1 LTPLQ
6 RAGAT
11 TKNTFRSLRVRNY
24 RLYFFGQM
32 VSVTGTWMQTV
43 AQAWLV
49 LKLTHSGFAL
59 GLTTGLQFMPVLL
72 AGAWGGVIA
81 DRFNKRKV
89 VIATQIAA
97 GLLALILWALMVTGA
112 VQLWMVYVLA
122 FALGCITV
130 VDVPTRQAFVME
142 MVGPEDVANAV
153 GLNSTVVTCGRIIG
167 PAIAAGLISTVGIA
181 SCFLI
186 NGLSYAA
193 VIWSLRHMDVGALM
207 KFEPVRRMKGQVR
220 EGLRYV
226 WSDVALRS
234 SLILMTVVGTMA
246 FNFRVMLPLLATG
259 PFHGGAG
266 LYGVLSA
273 VMGVGTLIGALISA
287 SRARPT
293 RGLLVGS
300 ALAFGL
306 LIIAAGAAPNLA
318 TEIAVLLPMGALSI
332 IFIATCNST
341 LQLRSTDA
349 MRGRVMALYSVLFLG
364 TTPIGSPLVGW
375 IAQTAGARASFY
387 VAGGATVLGA
397 IAALWALRR
406 RANLV
411 AVNELADRERD
422 PAEAA

>member
-1 LTPLQ
+1 LQ

-59 GLTTGLQFMPVLL
+59 GLTTGLQFAPVLL

-81 DRFNKRKV
+81 DRFNKRQV
-89 VIATQIAA
+89 VIATQLAA

-112 VQLWMVYVLA
+112 VQLWMIYLLA
-122 FALGCITV
+122 FALGCVTV

-142 MVGPEDVANAV
+142 MVGPEDLANAV

-207 KFEPVRRMKGQVR
+207 DLEPVRVKGQVR

-226 WSDVALRS
+226 WSDVTLRS
-234 SLILMTVVGTMA
+234 SLLLMTVVGTMA

-266 LYGVLSA
+266 LYGMLSA

-293 RGLLVGS
+293 RSLLIGS

-306 LIIAAGAAPNLA
+306 LIIAAGAAPNLT

-341 LQLRSTDA
+341 LQLRSTHA
-349 MRGRVMALYSVLFLG
+349 MRGRVMALYSVVFLG

-375 IAQTAGARASFY
+375 IAQTAGPRASFY

-397 IAALWALRR
+397 VAALWALRR
-406 RANLV
+406 RAIQGRV
-411 AVNELADRERD
+411 SALADLEGD
-422 PAEAA
+422 AKAA